1 MKYLL
6 PNLAYSYDA
15 LEPFFDAAT
24 MEIHHKKH
32 HQTYTDKLNAVLD
45 KYPELADLTVE
56 EMIKNISTVPMD
68 EADKK
73 AVINHGGG
81 YINHNL
87 FWQILS
93 PVKEV
98 NQELVSQIESKFGS
112 VEVFKE
118 EFSKVALNHFG
129 SGWAWLVNDEQGEL
143 QIYSLP
149 NQDSPL
155 AKGHTPIFCLDL
167 WEHSYYLKFQNRRAD
182 YVQAWWNVLKF
193 IN

>member
-1 MKYLL
+1 MKYTL
-6 PNLAYSYDA
+6 PDLAYGYDA

-32 HQTYTDKLNAVLD
+32 HQAYTDKLNAVLE
-45 KYPELADLTVE
+45 KYPELADITIE
-56 EMIKNISTVPMD
+56 EMLSNVTDLPMN
-68 EADKK
+68 EVDKQ
-73 AVINHGGG
+73 ALINNGGG

-87 FWQILS
+87 FWKVIGPS
-93 PVKEV
+93 KELDEV
-98 NQELVSQIESKFGS
+98 LNERLKAKFGS
-112 VEVFKE
+112 IDTFKE
-118 EFSKVALNHFG
+118 EFLKVATSHFG
-129 SGWAWLVNDEQGEL
+129 SGWAWLVEDEKGDL
-143 QIYSLP
+143 QLYSLP

-155 AKGHTPIFCLDL
+155 SKKHKPLFCLDL